1 MHIINWKERNVIY
14 MNRKKDYKD
23 MTKYAKTKKAYY
35 KRYYGKTA
43 VYEPH
48 SWSAAEDAMVL
59 EHSIIDHE
67 LSEKIGRSVEAI
79 QIRRSKL
86 KKMKED

>member
-1 MHIINWKERNVIY
+1 

-43 VYEPH
+43 IYKPH
-48 SWSAAEDAMVL
+48 LWSAAEDAMVL
-59 EHSIIDHE
+59 EHSITDHE
-67 LSEKIGRSVEAI
+67 LSEKIGRSVKAI
-79 QIRRSKL
+79 QIRRNRL

>member
-1 MHIINWKERNVIY
+1 

-23 MTKYAKTKKAYY
+23 MSKYAKTKNAYY

-48 SWSAAEDAMVL
+48 LWSNAEDAMVL
-59 EHSIIDHE
+59 EHSITDHE
-67 LSEKIGRSVEAI
+67 LSEKIGRSVKAI
-79 QIRRSKL
+79 QIRRSRL

>member
-1 MHIINWKERNVIY
+1 

-23 MTKYAKTKKAYY
+23 MTKYTKTKNAYY

-43 VYEPH
+43 IYKPH
-48 SWSAAEDAMVL
+48 LWSNVEDAMVL
-59 EHSIIDHE
+59 EHSITDHE